1 MKNRMTLI
9 LLLMCVLIKSFGQE
23 INISNTKDLL
33 SISKSEGLISA
44 IANFDFV
51 PIHYIDRET
60 TQELL
65 KQTLNQPYS
74 EEIESF
80 LVELSDFDDLPELIK
95 PLNNLIRIKTN
106 WTRNDSTSKYDK
118 INIDLLKST
127 LIYNNEQTE
136 YLLIDYYKTWLKL
149 AKKNRANY
157 INGKS
162 DSLKYN
168 YEKLNVDSANRIY
181 DLMLPYKICNY
192 NCYAIMLTLK
202 KMNSNF
208 VINKSLEYHKKIGEG
223 GDLSNEITKRE
234 KLILFKDKT
243 PKIIALNKDYR
254 TIKDIDFYNEPIFRN
269 LYLNDTKISYNIY
282 GFYNQKSGIINI
294 CHDNIC
300 DYYLVKLIGDRKLN
314 IYETT
319 MCSITTE

>member
-1 MKNRMTLI
+1 MKKRMTLI

-33 SISKSEGLISA
+33 LISKSEGLISA
-44 IANFDFV
+44 IENFDFV
-51 PIHYIDRET
+51 PIHYIDRAT

-95 PLNNLIRIKTN
+95 PLNNLIRKKTN

-136 YLLIDYYKTWLKL
+136 YLLIDYYKTWLNL

-157 INGKS
+157 IKGKS

-168 YEKLNVDSANRIY
+168 YEKLNVDTANGIY
-181 DLMLPYKICNY
+181 DLMVPYKICNY

-223 GDLSNEITKRE
+223 GDLNNEITKRE

-269 LYLNDTKISYNIY
+269 LYLKDTKISYNIY

-294 CHDNIC
+294 CHDSIC
-300 DYYLVKLIGDRKLN
+300 DYYLVKLNGDRKLN

-319 MCSITTE
+319 MCTITSE

>member
-1 MKNRMTLI
+1 
-9 LLLMCVLIKSFGQE
+9 MCVLIKSFGQE

-33 SISKSEGLISA
+33 LISKSEGLISA
-44 IANFDFV
+44 IANFDYV
-51 PIHYIDRET
+51 PIHYIDRAT

-74 EEIESF
+74 EKIENF

-95 PLNNLIRIKTN
+95 PLNNLIKKKTN
-106 WTRNDSTSKYDK
+106 WTRKDSALNYYK
-118 INIDLLKST
+118 IDTDLLKSL
-127 LIYNNEQTE
+127 LIFNNEQTE
-136 YLLIDYYKTWLKL
+136 SLLIEYYKTWLKR
-149 AKKNRANY
+149 AKKSRANY
-157 INGKS
+157 IKGKS

-168 YEKLNVDSANRIY
+168 YEKLNVDTANRIY

-202 KMNSNF
+202 KMKSNF
-208 VINKSLEYHKKIGEG
+208 VINKSLEYHKKLGEG

-234 KLILFKDKT
+234 KFIFFKDKT
-243 PKIIALNKDYR
+243 PKIIALYKEYR

-269 LYLNDTKISYNIY
+269 LYQKDTKISYNIY

-319 MCSITTE
+319 MCSITSE